1 MAVFNLSCPDLINI
15 NQHWQSTLNLLSV
28 RFEKEQD
35 RTAVKQALISC
46 YQLASGCNS
55 VYETC
60 FIATLQKLQH
70 NNFENWEKLEQI
82 KNLEYTIKLRSGSII
97 REVIM
102 MYQQRKINEKQQ
114 EQRKINEKQQ
124 EQRLQFEHEFCDK
137 LSTLKSVYIV
147 MLIETYDPY
156 NIDSIRCWCGY
167 EQFI

>member
-1 MAVFNLSCPDLINI
+1 MAVFNLSCPNES
-15 NQHWQSTLNLLSV
+15 WQSTLNLLSI

-114 EQRKINEKQQ
+114 EQR
-124 EQRLQFEHEFCDK
+124 LQFEHEFCDK